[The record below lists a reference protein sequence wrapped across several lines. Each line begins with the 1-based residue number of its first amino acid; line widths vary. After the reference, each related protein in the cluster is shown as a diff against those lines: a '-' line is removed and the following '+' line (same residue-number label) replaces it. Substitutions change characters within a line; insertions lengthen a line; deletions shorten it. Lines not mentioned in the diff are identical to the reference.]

1 MIWDTDIKN
10 LVGAGKND
18 FLCSSSQFRIK
29 HLHIEKM
36 KTAIKTLAL
45 GLLMMVGSAAVQA
58 QNSKVGHI
66 NVDELISLMPET
78 KEAEQALQAYAKSLE
93 TDLTDMQ
100 TELQT
105 KVNNFRANEA
115 VMTEL
120 SKENKYK
127 EIQDL
132 DTRIQEYQAKAQ
144 QDLQKKEIELLTPVL
159 EKAQNAITE
168 VADEGGFAYIL
179 DSSNSKGNVIYNEGG
194 NDIMP
199 AVKAKLGLQ

>member
-1 MIWDTDIKN
+1 MR
-10 LVGAGKND
+10 AGKND
-18 FLCSSSQFRIK
+18 FLCTSSQFRIK
-29 HLHIEKM
+29 HLQIEKM

-45 GLLMMVGSAAVQA
+45 GLMMVLGSTATQA
-58 QNSKVGHI
+58 QGSKVGHI
-66 NVDELISLMPET
+66 NVDQLISLMPET
-78 KEAEQALQAYAKSLE
+78 KEAEKALQAYAQSLE

-105 KVNNFRANEA
+105 KVNKFRANEA

-132 DTRIQEYQAKAQ
+132 DSRIQEYQQKAQ
-144 QDLQKKEIELLTPVL
+144 QDLQKKEMELLTPVL

-168 VADEGGFAYIL
+168 VATEGGFAYIL
-179 DSSNSKGNVIYNEGG
+179 DSSNSKGNVIYHEGG
-194 NDIMP
+194 TDIMP
-199 AVKAKLGLQ
+199 LVKKKLGLQ

>member
-1 MIWDTDIKN
+1 
-10 LVGAGKND
+10 
-18 FLCSSSQFRIK
+18 
-29 HLHIEKM
+29 M
-36 KTAIKTLAL
+36 KTAMKTLAL
-45 GLLMMVGSAAVQA
+45 GLLMMVGTVAAQA
-58 QNSKVGHI
+58 QDSKIGHI

-78 KEAEQALQAYAKSLE
+78 KEAETALQAYAQSLE

-120 SKENKYK
+120 SKETKYK

-132 DTRIQEYQAKAQ
+132 DQRIQEYQVKAQ
-144 QDLQKKEIELLTPVL
+144 QDLQAKEIELLTPVL

-168 VADEGGFAYIL
+168 AATEGGFSYIL

-199 AVKAKLGLQ
+199 AVKAKLGIQ

>member
-1 MIWDTDIKN
+1 
-10 LVGAGKND
+10 
-18 FLCSSSQFRIK
+18 
-29 HLHIEKM
+29 M

-45 GLLMMVGSAAVQA
+45 GLLMVIGSAATQA
-58 QNSKVGHI
+58 QNSKIGHI
-66 NVDELISLMPET
+66 NVDQLISLMPET
-78 KEAEQALQAYAKSLE
+78 KEAEASLQAYAQSLE

-105 KVNNFRANEA
+105 KVNNFRANEK

-120 SKENKYK
+120 SKETKYK

-132 DTRIQEYQAKAQ
+132 DTRIQEYQQKAQ
-144 QDLQKKEIELLTPVL
+144 QDLQMKEMELLTPVL

-168 VADEGGFAYIL
+168 VANEGGFAYIL

-199 AVKAKLGLQ
+199 LVKTKLGLQ